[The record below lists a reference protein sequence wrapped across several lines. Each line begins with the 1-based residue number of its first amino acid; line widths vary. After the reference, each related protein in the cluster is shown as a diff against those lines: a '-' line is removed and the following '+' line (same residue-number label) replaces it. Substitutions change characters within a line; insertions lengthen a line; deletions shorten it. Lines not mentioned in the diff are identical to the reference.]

1 MTPRPGS
8 RPRPAPD
15 DGVERGD
22 DRRRVAAAQGAHLGR
37 EPFPESPDGRLGWL
51 DQQLGV
57 VAADVE
63 PQEIKALAEADDLRL
78 VLVESQAPG
87 RQPSRELRLD
97 AGGLLLA
104 VAEHDHVIGVPDR
117 DRGAWHDLPGASA

>member
-1 MTPRPGS
+1 MQRAGDPWRT
-8 RPRPAPD
+8 PD

-51 DQQLGV
+51 DQQLGL

-87 RQPSRELRLD
+87 RQPSRELCLD